1 MLGRALNL
9 WRNHIGVKHE
19 RNVPRIKRSPLTQD
33 TLLVEN
39 LSLTELLCFPALHNC
54 ALLHFVSPLSCV
66 GFFLLAARGM
76 GNVAMG
82 ELNPW
87 AAMEPE
93 TVFCFYMN
101 YSCRGCEGMV
111 WWSFGARSAHGRDL
125 GDLEWHLE
133 VPDSPVCPIRLG
145 SHSVLLGAE
154 PASCS
159 LGRIAAC
166 SPAHR
171 ALRMPSWCR
180 GICEHPWELQQC
192 LVPAAATGLLG
203 SHAGCKQQSVPRALL
218 WQHCRSAVPH
228 VLVMHPSCLGRAL
241 CPALCC
247 CHPLPSHSRRFQGTS
262 H

>member
-133 VPDSPVCPIRLG
+133 VPDSPVCPIRLAVTACCWGLSLQAAAWGTSLPAALHTGHSGCHHGVGVSVSIPG
-145 SHSVLLGAE
+145 SSSSAWCPQQPPGCWAPMLGANSSRSHVRCFGST
-154 PASCS
+154 AVLQS
-159 LGRIAAC
+159 LT
-166 SPAHR
+166 
-171 ALRMPSWCR
+171 SW
-180 GICEHPWELQQC
+180 
-192 LVPAAATGLLG
+192 
-203 SHAGCKQQSVPRALL
+203 
-218 WQHCRSAVPH
+218 
-228 VLVMHPSCLGRAL
+228 
-241 CPALCC
+241 
-247 CHPLPSHSRRFQGTS
+247 
-262 H
+262 